1 MYRPR
6 AGQHLIVLNLYSV
19 LIKKILVTEF
29 ITVDVKYINAV
40 KPSST
45 KQPNRAQDIRSNI
58 CKYKYNQVR
67 LVLTVFA
74 STCLY

>member
-45 KQPNRAQDIRSNI
+45 KQPNRAQDI
-58 CKYKYNQVR
+58 
-67 LVLTVFA
+67 
-74 STCLY
+74 